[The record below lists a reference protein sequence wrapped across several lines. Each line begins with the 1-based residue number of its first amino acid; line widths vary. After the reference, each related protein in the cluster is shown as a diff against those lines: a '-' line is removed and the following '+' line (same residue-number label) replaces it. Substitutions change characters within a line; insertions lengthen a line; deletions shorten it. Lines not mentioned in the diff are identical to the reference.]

1 MFVSFETTPV
11 IRIQIL
17 IDPTFNTQGREKEG
31 MERCLER
38 GGDNGTGDRA
48 QELGRRK
55 STIVFCLLSICTQE
69 MHYSKYN
76 KVKVALLVRLFFLT
90 SSRHVLI
97 TSDT

>member
-1 MFVSFETTPV
+1 MREETGRAEVCDYP
-11 IRIQIL
+11 R
-17 IDPTFNTQGREKEG
+17 DTQGREKEG

-48 QELGRRK
+48 HELGRIK
-55 STIVFCLLSICTQE
+55 STIGFCLLSICTQE